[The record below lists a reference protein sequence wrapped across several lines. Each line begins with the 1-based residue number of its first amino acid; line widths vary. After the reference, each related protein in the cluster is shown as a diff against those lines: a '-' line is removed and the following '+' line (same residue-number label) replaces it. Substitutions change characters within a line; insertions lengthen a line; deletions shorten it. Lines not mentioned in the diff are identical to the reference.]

1 MLKACDILLTYKNE
15 KELNMYA
22 VVKTGGKQYKV
33 APGDIL
39 KVEKLEGIAG
49 DTVDLSQVL
58 MIGEGDKISVGAPL
72 LEKAIVRTTILE
84 QKRARKIIVFK
95 MRRRQGYR
103 RKHGHRQPITVLRI
117 EQISAD
123 GKLSAAPAPQKAVK
137 KTVDVKKE
145 TSATKKVEPKAEKA
159 SAEKKAPAV
168 KKAAPAEKKSTKK

>member
-1 MLKACDILLTYKNE
+1 
-15 KELNMYA
+15 MYA

-33 APGDIL
+33 APGDVL
-39 KVEKLEGIAG
+39 KVEKLEGVAG

-58 MIGEGDKISVGAPL
+58 MISEGDKINVGAPL
-72 LEKAIVRTTILE
+72 LESAVVRTTILE

-137 KTVDVKKE
+137 KAVEAKK
-145 TSATKKVEPKAEKA
+145 AAPKVEKA
-159 SAEKKAPAV
+159 SAEKKAPVA

>member
-1 MLKACDILLTYKNE
+1 MIKAFDIYQHIRIE
-15 KELNMYA
+15 KELDMFA
-22 VVKTGGKQYKV
+22 VVKTGGKQYKI

-39 KVEKLEGIAG
+39 KVEKLEGRAG

-58 MIGEGDKISVGAPL
+58 MISDGDKTNIGSPL
-72 LEKAIVRTTILE
+72 LDKAVVRTTILE

-123 GKLSAAPAPQKAVK
+123 GKLNAAPASNPVSEKAA
-137 KTVDVKKE
+137 E
-145 TSATKKVEPKAEKA
+145 TKKVEAKAEKNPPAAKKASSEKKTA
-159 SAEKKAPAV
+159 SAAKKTTEK
-168 KKAAPAEKKSTKK
+168 